1 MPSSTAIRRAATET
15 LTIPTLRILSSAATE
30 KERIAFVKHHI
41 EAIEQCG
48 RRTIQHAWLVGRE
61 LLYIKEQR
69 ADLRG
74 RAWVVFIKKH
84 FGLGERQA
92 YDIMRVNRAFPSF
105 KAFPKGIESVR
116 GAIAHLQAKQEVDE
130 AENRANGRSRASGRQ
145 TGYTNERESELHG
158 SSEAEFYRPSAALPS
173 SARTRDQLR
182 TAQQQLAEIAASDAA
197 VFKKVRAIIQQ
208 QHARIRVSA
217 KRKTAKKR

>member
-1 MPSSTAIRRAATET
+1 MPAANLVRRSATET
-15 LTIPTLRILSSAATE
+15 LKIPALRLLSSSATE
-30 KERIAFVKHHI
+30 AERIAFVKHHI

-74 RAWVVFIKKH
+74 RAWIAFTKKH

-145 TGYTNERESELHG
+145 TSYTNERESEQHG
-158 SSEAEFYRPSAALPS
+158 SSEAEFYRPSAALPAS
-173 SARTRDQLR
+173 TRTRDQLR

-197 VFKKVRAIIQQ
+197 VFKKVRAIIKQH
-208 QHARIRVSA
+208 HARIQASS
-217 KRKTAKKR
+217 KRKTVKKR